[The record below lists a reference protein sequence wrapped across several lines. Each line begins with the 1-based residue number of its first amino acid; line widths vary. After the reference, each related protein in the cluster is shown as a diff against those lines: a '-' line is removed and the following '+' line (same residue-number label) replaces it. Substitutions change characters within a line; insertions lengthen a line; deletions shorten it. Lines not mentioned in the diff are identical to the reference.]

1 MAFKFNE
8 ASFRESMKRITEAS
22 TTLQEEYRTF
32 YRTLEDDLFGMHGD
46 FQSKL
51 IESIENMKSNRHD
64 LFHKK
69 LEETSKL
76 TLELCDYF
84 VAVET
89 QVEEDITGGEI
100 K

>member
-22 TTLQEEYRTF
+22 TTLQEE